1 GLAQIEPR
9 LLTWLGRT
17 IDGDLVMRSQRRHSF
32 PGPAITTT
40 RGQLVAIENAGDQF
54 IIGDR
59 DKLSNGGD
67 DILRCA
73 VALPTSTS
81 GQAQLRVNPTHPVE
95 EQDDLS
101 GLAVDVRVHILAH

>member
-1 GLAQIEPR
+1 MALDLAQPDNRPGSCGAIVAPS
-9 LLTWLGRT
+9 
-17 IDGDLVMRSQRRHSF
+17 LV
-32 PGPAITTT
+32 PGSSDYHD

-81 GQAQLRVNPTHPVE
+81 GQAQLRVDPTHPVE
-95 EQDDLS
+95 EQDDLA
-101 GLAVDVRVHILAH
+101 GLGVDVGDH